1 MYINFY
7 IKMDLWN
14 NIDVVMF
21 FLREVVVYLSI
32 VGYGVNG
39 FFNFIICIKV
49 VGVIVIIVI

>member
-7 IKMDLWN
+7 IKIDLWN